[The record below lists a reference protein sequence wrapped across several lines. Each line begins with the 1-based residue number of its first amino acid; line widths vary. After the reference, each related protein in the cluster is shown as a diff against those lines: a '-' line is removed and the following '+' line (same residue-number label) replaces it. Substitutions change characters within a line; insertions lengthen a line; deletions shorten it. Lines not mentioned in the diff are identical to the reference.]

1 MKYRIFKHTF
11 ELSDLYPNK
20 VLKLELRDVRF
31 VKWLDA
37 KPNPT
42 SAHKID
48 VWFVVEAE
56 LDGYVCRRGRL
67 LVQGTGW
74 LLEPYCA
81 LSHIATV
88 RTPDDFVFDAGIRLI
103 GISLGRVAAEAGV
116 GVLQLIFGWAGID
129 LNGAGQIR
137 AGHGASRRAQTEG
150 GEQQAEWQMVFIHQ

>member
-11 ELSDLYPNK
+11 ELSDLDPNK

-56 LDGYVCRRGRL
+56 LDGYVCRPRL

-88 RTPDDFVFDAGIRLI
+88 RTPADYVWHLFGMK
-103 GISLGRVAAEAGV
+103 LGLEFEEAG
-116 GVLQLIFGWAGID
+116 L
-129 LNGAGQIR
+129 
-137 AGHGASRRAQTEG
+137 
-150 GEQQAEWQMVFIHQ
+150 